1 MISSMLDIP
10 SFNWSTKSPPFP
22 IDFVGVIRPL
32 EDLPLSRSKGV
43 TIHQELWANIISQA
57 SALAIGKDDKYPVK
71 QFSGNR
77 PSTTILINDLSPEN
91 IGRLLS
97 FYEAKTVFESWLW
110 DINAFDQLGVEL
122 GKTTASGIRKEIATK
137 NETANHHFD
146 TVDPITRFYLETL
159 FSGEI

>member
-57 SALAIGKDDKYPVK
+57 SALAIGKDDKYPAK

-77 PSTTILINDLSPEN
+77 PSTTILINDLSLEN

-110 DINAFDQLGVEL
+110 DINAFDQFGVEL
-122 GKTTASGIRKEIATK
+122 GKTTASGIRKEIAAK

-146 TVDPITRFYLETL
+146 SVDPITRFYLETL